1 MLKRWLRHALV
12 FVVLAHLPLGQAQEQ
27 GVIVLS
33 DTVIGNQEQPK
44 VLYIVPWQEA
54 DDATM
59 LNLPLHSTLLHD
71 VFDHIERPEHRRRIQ
86 YLEQLGQGAVQNRSE
101 E

>member
-1 MLKRWLRHALV
+1 MLTHWLRYLILLIAITY
-12 FVVLAHLPLGQAQEQ
+12 LPLSHAQDQ

-59 LNLPLHSTLLHD
+59 LTQPLRTSLHD

-86 YLEQLGQGAVQNRSE
+86 YLEQLDQRAARNRPAE
-101 E
+101 